1 VRKFGLQNFS
11 TAAAFTVLRG
21 ETMKRRLT
29 MIGSAALLLALAVP
43 PVIYRRYFRPVRYR
57 RPYYW

>member
-1 VRKFGLQNFS
+1 
-11 TAAAFTVLRG
+11 
-21 ETMKRRLT
+21 MKRRLT